1 MCTSYNSVQVVKES
15 FIGSDVVGV
24 VRFDEIKNKVDDV
37 LDWSSESIGEHASR
51 SNHQQQHSEHRHND
65 ALKHHKYKRSRVI
78 LAYHDK
84 KHIAGV
90 DGETTRE
97 ETVEH

>member
-1 MCTSYNSVQVVKES
+1 MSSTTSNLHKTKSWSNSTTLCTSYNSVQVIKES

-24 VRFDEIKNKVDDV
+24 VRFDEVKNEVDDV

-65 ALKHHKYKRSRVI
+65 ALKQHKSKEV
-78 LAYHDK
+78 
-84 KHIAGV
+84 
-90 DGETTRE
+90 
-97 ETVEH
+97 